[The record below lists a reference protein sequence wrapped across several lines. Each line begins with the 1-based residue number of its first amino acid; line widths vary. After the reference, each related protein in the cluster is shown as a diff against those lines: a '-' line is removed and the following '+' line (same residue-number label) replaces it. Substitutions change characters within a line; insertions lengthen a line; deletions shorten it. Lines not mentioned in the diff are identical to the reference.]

1 MSNFTH
7 KHNSPVVTVNQ
18 SGHHGGSATVPDAAL
33 PLPSKDGVMPR
44 EGRDGPGRPPSLESK
59 GSDAHKAAVTGDT
72 VGDPIRRSALPALS
86 RHTLH
91 PWR

>member
-7 KHNSPVVTVNQ
+7 KRNGSVVTVNQ

-44 EGRDGPGRPPSLESK
+44 EGRDGPERPPSLESK
-59 GSDAHKAAVTGDT
+59 DT
-72 VGDPIRRSALPALS
+72 AGPTINPLIKIINIVALLIVPL
-86 RHTLH
+86 L
-91 PWR
+91 